1 MVIYR
6 RRTKVILALTS
17 LIAIYC
23 CTQLRGNKSLDH
35 NLPKARSDTILP
47 YVVFHLDF
55 KGAPPKLS
63 YITSLLN
70 NLRLLGVTALLME
83 YEDMFPYEGSLKKLK
98 APNCYSR
105 VELQQFLSKAV
116 SLGLEI
122 IPLVQTFGHLEFVLK
137 HKEYVHLC
145 ENRTEYGSIC
155 PSKKESRILIRQML
169 EQILTFHEA
178 ISPVKH
184 LHVGCDEVFHLNE
197 CKLCREQQLSK
208 IVQYERHVAFICDT
222 VHDLSPHTTV
232 LIWDDMLQQH
242 SDLMQP
248 ISLPVEPVAWDYAAN
263 IQLKPANIYK
273 LYKNYKTIWIASA
286 YKGAD
291 GETALYPNLEVRFRN
306 HYSWVQQLMKYEG
319 LTQPSIKNFKG
330 RAKRRDLDEDD
341 SSGTAGETT
350 VMPRPGGGAP
360 AEHVA
365 VVPTAASDLPAAP
378 GAPHAHEQNA
388 ARGSPAV
395 RAPPATPGAS
405 HEHAARGRPASA
417 VSAGPPYAS
426 YEDAAR
432 GRPASADLAGP
443 PYASY
448 DYRP

>member
-23 CTQLRGNKSLDH
+23 CTQLRDKSLDS
-35 NLPKARSDTILP
+35 NLPRARSDTILP

-83 YEDMFPYEGSLKKLK
+83 YEDMFPYEGTLKKLK

-197 CKLCREQQLSK
+197 CKLCREQQLSN

-248 ISLPVEPVAWDYAAN
+248 IPLPVEPVAWDYAAN

-330 RAKRRDLDEDD
+330 IILTGWSRYNHFKPICELLPTAIPSIVVNLLLIKLYKN
-341 SSGTAGETT
+341 TAGSDVRKKWKDFYETYLH
-350 VMPRPGGGAP
+350 
-360 AEHVA
+360 EE
-365 VVPTAASDLPAAP
+365 VVKSLGCDENIDKIKFYDEFAIAQYVD
-378 GAPHAHEQNA
+378 EK
-388 ARGSPAV
+388 
-395 RAPPATPGAS
+395 
-405 HEHAARGRPASA
+405 
-417 VSAGPPYAS
+417 S
-426 YEDAAR
+426 YELTYKFKR
-432 GRPASADLAGP
+432 LKSRKKHNNTKFLTNITIT
-443 PYASY
+443 
-448 DYRP
+448 